1 MRASGIPVALSAF
14 ALGLIVAQG
23 ASWLMNDG
31 DPEAALAK
39 SRDELRPALSIGDS
53 KASLV
58 GDGEMNQAATANTAV
73 PNRVEQAVSS
83 EPRAALGGQANV
95 DTRTDSEFSD
105 VIAQLYEEN
114 PEDFIGLIVEKLI
127 EDGDPLRALALIK
140 ETPNAG
146 AYLYSQVGEALKK
159 AGHVAAAI
167 ESYGEGV
174 RLDPLNSDSFRPLL
188 ELDASAALMIIQ
200 EGLAWQPP
208 PGNAEM
214 RTRLAEALLAAGQEE
229 EATKLVEA
237 MRAEGIKQN
246 ALTKLYGELSPEAAE
261 AELRGL
267 VEKAQGKKK
276 SGPLRKL
283 AEMLERAGR
292 KEDALAAVDSILELD
307 PNNARA
313 RQMLLRLNPEAGIEH
328 LAART
333 VANPKSTRLWSD
345 YGNALEAQG
354 RKVDAIAAWEQAVSL
369 SGNYGAVRKL
379 LEHSPDTVWTNLE
392 TFTQNSGDD
401 ERWGD
406 FGDLMW
412 ENDRKDQA
420 KRAWEKAWELD
431 PNDTEWYGKLQAIQV
446 GRNPFD

>member
-1 MRASGIPVALSAF
+1 MRATGIPIALSAF
-14 ALGLIVAQG
+14 ALGLLVAQG

-31 DPEAALAK
+31 DSDAALAK
-39 SRDELRPALSIGDS
+39 SRDELHPALSIGDS
-53 KASLV
+53 KASLAET
-58 GDGEMNQAATANTAV
+58 GESTQPATANTAV
-73 PNRVEQAVSS
+73 PSRVDQATPS
-83 EPRAALGGQANV
+83 EPRAALGGQTSGA
-95 DTRTDSEFSD
+95 TRAESEYGD
-105 VIAQLYEEN
+105 MIAQLYEDS
-114 PEDFIGLIVEKLI
+114 PHDFLGLLVEKLI
-127 EDGDPLRALALIK
+127 EEGDPMRAFALVK
-140 ETPNAG
+140 ETPNAA
-146 AYLYSQVGEALKK
+146 AYIYSQVGEALKE
-159 AGHVAAAI
+159 AGHMAAAI
-167 ESYGEGV
+167 EAHGEGV

-246 ALTKLYGELSPEAAE
+246 ALNKLYGKLSPEAAE

-283 AEMLERAGR
+283 AEMLEQAGR

-313 RQMLLRLNPEAGIEH
+313 RQMLLRLDPEAGIEH

-333 VANPKSTRLWSD
+333 VANPKSTRLWSE

-431 PNDTEWYGKLQAIQV
+431 PSDTEWYGKLQAIQV
-446 GRNPFD
+446 GRNPFH